1 MRTEELEKRQM
12 IVAGW
17 PLGITSYRLGSSWHC
32 VADNVSPGA
41 VIARTSGATREEV
54 ENKALHRAEEL
65 LRHTKVH

>member
-1 MRTEELEKRQM
+1 MRTEELKKRQM
-12 IVAGW
+12 MVAGW

-41 VIARTSGATREEV
+41 VVARTSGATREEV

-65 LRHTKVH
+65 LRHIKIH